1 LPLVAELVA
10 DLPVGQFDATM
21 TFAAEQSTGRR
32 TEMGIGRVAVTGG
45 SGKAGIAV
53 VRDLRA
59 NGFEVLNIDIAAS
72 SNPDDPTLVVDLTDL
87 GQTIEALA
95 GFDAIVHLAAVPAP
109 NVVTDGET
117 FRTNTMSTYNV
128 FSAAAQHKVKRVVWA
143 SSETLIGLPFD
154 REQPRYA
161 PIDEDHPRLPEF
173 HYALSKL
180 VGEEI
185 ATQFSRWTGTPITAL
200 RISNIM
206 TEIDYERFP
215 SWWDDPTIRAWN
227 LWGYVDARDVAH
239 AVRCSLTAPAQGAEA
254 FLIAAS
260 DTCMTRSSSDL
271 LAEVYPTVPTTRPVN
286 GHETL
291 LAIDKARSM
300 LGYQPQHSWRDHIQE
315 R

>member
-1 LPLVAELVA
+1 
-10 DLPVGQFDATM
+10 
-21 TFAAEQSTGRR
+21 
-32 TEMGIGRVAVTGG
+32 MGIGRVAVTGG

-53 VRDLRA
+53 VRDLEA
-59 NGFEVLNIDIAAS
+59 HGFEVLNIDIAAS
-72 SNPDDPTLVVDLTDL
+72 SNPDNSTLTVDLTNL
-87 GQTIEALA
+87 GATIEALA
-95 GFDAIVHLAAVPAP
+95 GFDAIVHLAAIPAP

-117 FRTNTMSTYNV
+117 FRINTMSTYNV
-128 FSAAAQHKVKRVVWA
+128 FSAATQHGVERVVWA
-143 SSETLIGLPFD
+143 SSETLIGLPFV

-185 ATQFSRWTGTPITAL
+185 ATQFSRWTGIPFTAL

-206 TEIDYERFP
+206 TESDYERFP
-215 SWWDDPTIRAWN
+215 SWWEDPTIRAWN
-227 LWGYVDARDVAH
+227 LWGYVDARDVAL
-239 AVRCSLTAPAQGAEA
+239 AVRCSLAAPTQGAEA

-260 DTCMTRSSSDL
+260 DTCMSRSSSDL
-271 LAEVYPTVPTTRPVN
+271 LAEVYPTVPTTRAVN

-291 LAIDKARSM
+291 LGIDKARTM
-300 LGYQPQHSWRDHIQE
+300 LGYQPQHSWRDYIKE